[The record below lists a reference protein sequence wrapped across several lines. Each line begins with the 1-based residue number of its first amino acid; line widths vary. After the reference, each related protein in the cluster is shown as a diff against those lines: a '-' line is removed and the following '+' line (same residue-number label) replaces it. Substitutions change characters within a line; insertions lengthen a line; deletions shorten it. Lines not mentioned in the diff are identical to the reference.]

1 MEQITAKKRK
11 SKVIKLTVLFMML
24 YLVSYLTRINY
35 GAVISEIVR
44 AEGILKSK
52 ASLALA
58 ASSVTYG
65 CGQLVSGFLGDRFEP
80 KKLILAGLFTT
91 MTTNLIL
98 PFCGGAYQMTAVWAV
113 NGFAQAFMWPPLV
126 RIMTKVFE
134 RNEYNTACMFVSCA
148 ASLGTM
154 LVYALSPVFI
164 YFAGWKSI
172 FVFSAMCALCM
183 ALVWIKACPTVG
195 KQEKKEKIEQ
205 TEKISFPIA
214 TCIFTVFLMLGIVMQ
229 GILRDGVATW
239 MPSYISETFNL
250 DNKIAI
256 LTGVILPIFS
266 IAVTNLTSFVYR
278 KAVKNEMLLA
288 SIVFGIATAA
298 SVALVFANGVSP
310 TMSIILLAILNGGT
324 HGVNW
329 IVTCMMPPKY
339 ERYGKISFISGLLN
353 SSTYIGS
360 SISVYGVALF
370 SENMGWSAT
379 LVLWSAVALVGTLV
393 FLALS
398 FRKKEL

>member
-1 MEQITAKKRK
+1 MKNDKKR
-11 SKVIKLTVLFMML
+11 VIKLTLLFMAL
-24 YLVSYLTRINY
+24 YLVSYITRINY
-35 GAVISEIVR
+35 GAVISEIVK

-58 ASSVTYG
+58 ASAVTYG
-65 CGQLVSGFLGDRFEP
+65 SGQLVSGFLGDRFEP

-98 PFCGGAYQMTAVWAV
+98 PFCGSAYQMTAVWAV

-134 RNEYNTACMFVSCA
+134 RDDYNTACMIVSCA

-154 LVYALSPVFI
+154 VVYGLSPVCI
-164 YFAGWKSI
+164 YFAGWRSI
-172 FVFSAMCALCM
+172 FIISAMCALAM
-183 ALVWIKACPTVG
+183 ALVWIKACPEVG
-195 KQEKKEKIEQ
+195 RQAKAAKTEKKEKV
-205 TEKISFPIA
+205 SFPVG
-214 TCIFTVFLMLGIVMQ
+214 TCIFTAFLMLGIVMQ
-229 GILRDGVATW
+229 GILRDGISTW
-239 MPSYISETFNL
+239 MPSYVSETFNL

-256 LTGVILPIFS
+256 LTGVILPVFS
-266 IAVTNLTSFVYR
+266 IAVTNLTSYVYR

-288 SIVFGIATAA
+288 GIIFGICFAA
-298 SVALVFANGVSP
+298 SIALIFANGVSP
-310 TMSIILLAILNGGT
+310 ILSVILLAVFNAGT

-360 SISVYGVALF
+360 SISVYGIAIF
-370 SENMGWSAT
+370 TESFGWTAT
-379 LVLWSAVALVGTLV
+379 LAMWSAVALAGTLI

-398 FRKKEL
+398 GRKKEL